1 MEKIILSDLLDIGE
15 LAGGGVRLPSV
26 LVDLAYVIISASISP
41 PDGTVLG
48 QGRALIL
55 RGREHGLPRPLPL
68 FLVKSKLLLD
78 VRYRSAENMLAEMN
92 MVR

>member
-15 LAGGGVRLPSV
+15 LAGGSVRLPSV

-48 QGRALIL
+48 
-55 RGREHGLPRPLPL
+55 
-68 FLVKSKLLLD
+68 
-78 VRYRSAENMLAEMN
+78 
-92 MVR
+92 

>member
-48 QGRALIL
+48 QGRAPIL
-55 RGREHGLPRPLPL
+55 
-68 FLVKSKLLLD
+68 
-78 VRYRSAENMLAEMN
+78 
-92 MVR
+92 